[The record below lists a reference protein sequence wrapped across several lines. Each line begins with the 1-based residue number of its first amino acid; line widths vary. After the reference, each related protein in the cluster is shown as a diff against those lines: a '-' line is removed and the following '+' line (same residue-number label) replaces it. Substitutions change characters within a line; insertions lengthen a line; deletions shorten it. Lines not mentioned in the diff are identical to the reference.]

1 MLPYYCLSLS
11 APEIEKTYDGLVDYM
26 ANDGAA
32 NADGGGAAAA
42 ANVDGA
48 GAGAGPRVDGGAGDF
63 PPPANKPITAMMRL
77 PFLVVAA
84 LWMLLLVKIGVS
96 TAFLAV
102 YNQRGIISFGRNGV
116 NNPDDAEHDMMIAN
130 GLDGTS
136 RLSESE
142 QETIERTKRVNP
154 NPKFVI

>member
-1 MLPYYCLSLS
+1 
-11 APEIEKTYDGLVDYM
+11 M

-32 NADGGGAAAA
+32 NSDSGGGGAAANA
-42 ANVDGA
+42 DGA
-48 GAGAGPRVDGGAGDF
+48 GAGAGPRADGSTGEF
-63 PPPANKPITAMMRL
+63 PPPTNKPITAMMRL

-84 LWMLLLVKIGVS
+84 LGVLLLVKIGVS

-102 YNQRGIISFGRNGV
+102 YNQRGIISFGRKGV
-116 NNPDDAEHDMMIAN
+116 NNPDDAEHDMMIAD
-130 GLDGTS
+130 GRDGTS